1 MSDRPPNAQESDERL
16 QALGTKASSDVLG
29 AALAPLV
36 ALPEPDG
43 VTLEAQ
49 YALVVALM
57 EGLEE
62 SLSDEQQATLAE
74 LVVELTAYN
83 VMSALELMSQPQPEV
98 PHET

>member
-1 MSDRPPNAQESDERL
+1 MSDRPLDAQDSAERL
-16 QALGTKASSDVLG
+16 EALGSRAPSDALNTVLVP
-29 AALAPLV
+29 LA
-36 ALPEPDG
+36 ALPEPDE
-43 VTLEAQ
+43 VTLDGQ
-49 YALVVALM
+49 YARVVALV

-98 PHET
+98 PYET